1 VLTHIA
7 IKKLKNVFS
16 KYIYIYVYIYVYIC
30 IHICIHMHTYTHMHT
45 HTKVLTHMAIK
56 KLKNFEKILAQQ
68 TQNNMEARAMRR
80 EAG

>member
-1 VLTHIA
+1 
-7 IKKLKNVFS
+7 
-16 KYIYIYVYIYVYIC
+16 
-30 IHICIHMHTYTHMHT
+30 MHT